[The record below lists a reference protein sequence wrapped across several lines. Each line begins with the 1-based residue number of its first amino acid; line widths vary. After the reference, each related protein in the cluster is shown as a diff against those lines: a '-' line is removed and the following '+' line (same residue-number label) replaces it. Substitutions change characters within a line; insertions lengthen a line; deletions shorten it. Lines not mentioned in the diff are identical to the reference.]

1 MCKTILTEGPFGGV
15 KTLVFCAGQN
25 AFCPKKSWTSARGL
39 GKIGSNHMPLLQRL
53 CKTLGILS
61 LTLLVPGM
69 ALGQSGYVTQAGEY
83 APAGNLPG
91 DQTRPQL
98 SLTRTNGFIVWQDN
112 VTDGD
117 GLGISTRA
125 LDSSFSSPF
134 AGFRVNQQGAGDQ
147 ENPQVTMLNNGGA
160 AFTWQGGRQS
170 FQHIYARFLSSSN
183 TWVTGDV
190 MVNASTNYYQINPVI
205 ATLANG
211 NVIVVWSSYGQD
223 GSMQGV
229 YAQQFSPGGQ
239 KIGGESPVNQ
249 FTSFNQRTPAVAALS
264 GGGYVIVWVS
274 EQERSAIDINGNG
287 YASVDIYGRIYN
299 SSSTPL
305 GNEFLVNTDTNICA
319 NPAVV
324 GASDGTFIIAW
335 GQKDT
340 AVPNNG
346 WDIFARPFSS
356 AGNGGA
362 TRLVNTQRYGDQFAP
377 KISANGVDYLAVW
390 TSMGQDGSR
399 EGVYGQFLRGD
410 ASHAGGELRVNTTVL
425 NQQINPAVASDNSGR
440 FLTVWSSYT
449 GLNNTMDLYAQRYV
463 NSQQPLSPPGA
474 PFVAALDSG
483 SLSVSWPPVSGFNVV
498 NYDLYVDGSGS
509 PNLMTNNLWTVTGLA
524 PGSSHLFRLSYT
536 LSDGRVSPLSTPAT
550 GTTWGVDNNGDGLP
564 DDWQA
569 LYWGANPA
577 NWPAPNQQLGPG
589 GPTVL
594 TVFEWGANP
603 LNPGTWLK
611 QQLTRTAQGWFLS
624 WNTVPGFVYQ
634 VQTSANMANWTNLGA
649 LRYAAG
655 ATDSI
660 FVGMG
665 DQRGIYRIERVRY

>member
-1 MCKTILTEGPFGGV
+1 M
-15 KTLVFCAGQN
+15 
-25 AFCPKKSWTSARGL
+25 
-39 GKIGSNHMPLLQRL
+39 QRL
-53 CKTLGILS
+53 RKTLGIIG
-61 LTLLVPGM
+61 LTLSVPGV
-69 ALGQSGYVTQAGEY
+69 ALSQSGYVTQAGEY

-91 DQTRPQL
+91 DQTHPQL
-98 SLTRTNGFIVWQDN
+98 SLSRTNGFIVWQDN

-117 GLGISTRA
+117 GLGISARA

-134 AGFRVNQQGAGDQ
+134 ASFRVNQQGADDQ
-147 ENPQVTMLNNGGA
+147 ENPQVTMLKNGGA
-160 AFTWQGGRQS
+160 AFTWQGGKQS

-190 MVNASTNYYQINPVI
+190 MVNSSTNYYQINPVI
-205 ATLANG
+205 ATLTNG
-211 NVIVVWSSYGQD
+211 NVIVVWSSFNQQGPNSLQD
-223 GSMQGV
+223 V
-229 YAQQFSPGGQ
+229 YAQIFSPTGQ
-239 KIGGESPVNQ
+239 KIGGEFPVNQ
-249 FTSFNQRTPAVAALS
+249 FTSYNQRTPAVTVLS
-264 GGGYVIVWVS
+264 SGNFVVAWIS
-274 EQERSAIDINGNG
+274 EQQRATNGLG
-287 YASVDIYGRIYN
+287 TLTAGDGSQVTGVTQTISTASVDVYARLFNPAGA
-299 SSSTPL
+299 PL
-305 GNEFLVNTDTNICA
+305 GNEFLVNTGSNICSH
-319 NPAVV
+319 PAVA
-324 GASDGTFIIAW
+324 GASDGTFIVAW
-335 GQKDT
+335 AERDF
-340 AVPNNG
+340 VVRNNS
-346 WDIFARPFSS
+346 WDVFARPFSS

-377 KISANGVDYLAVW
+377 KISANGADYLAVW

-425 NQQINPAVASDNSGR
+425 NQQIHPTVASDNSGR
-440 FLTVWSSYT
+440 FLVAWSSYN
-449 GLNNTMDLYAQRYV
+449 GLAYSMDLYAQRYV

-483 SLSVSWPPVSGFNVV
+483 SLSVSWPPVSGFNVA
-498 NYDLYVDGSGS
+498 NYDLYVDGSGNPS
-509 PNLMTNNLWTVTGLA
+509 VVTNNLWTLTGLA
-524 PGSSHLFRLSYT
+524 PGSSHSFQLSYT
-536 LSDGRVSPLSTPAT
+536 LTDGRVSPLSALAI
-550 GTTWGVDNNGDGLP
+550 GTTWGADNNGDGLP

-577 NWPAPNQQLGPG
+577 NWPSPNQQLSPG

-594 TVFEWGANP
+594 MVFEWGANP
-603 LNPGTWLK
+603 LDPSTWLK
-611 QQLTRTAQGWFLS
+611 QQLTRTPQGWFLS

-634 VQTSANMANWTNLGA
+634 VQTSADMASWTNLGA